1 MSEKTDT
8 VPDSNCSG
16 MCPLYN
22 FFRNS
27 NESIFI
33 TSRDGLFITA
43 NESFEKLLGYN
54 SGELAAKNVNV
65 IYDSDDDRRKYQEI
79 IETNGTVHNYQITL
93 KKKDGTPLFSL
104 VDAVLW
110 KEDGV
115 ILGYHGILKTRDDI
129 VTSFR
134 KYFLKLKEEKQKLYE
149 ERRKF
154 ITDSMVIMNYMSDDL
169 ISYIDKTGNNPLVSM
184 RKQVTILFFDIRQS
198 TGIAERLESEVFA
211 SFLSDI
217 FTDIMDLIYGNNG
230 SVNKMIGDGIMATF
244 GCPIE
249 YGNDIRNAVTS
260 AVQIR
265 DYLKTFNDVRPEY
278 IEKPLQA
285 GIGIATG
292 TVFAGVIGSV
302 RRQEYTV
309 LGDAVNIASRLEGL
323 TKKTGDSIIVD
334 ETTYNEVKDLYPWEK
349 IHRVALR
356 GRKGEMQVFAL

>member
-1 MSEKTDT
+1 MNGKIIT
-8 VPDSNCSG
+8 VPDSSCG
-16 MCPLYN
+16 VTCPLYN

-27 NESIFI
+27 GESVFI
-33 TSRDGLFITA
+33 TSRDGLFITV
-43 NESFEKLLGYN
+43 NESFETLLGYDK
-54 SGELAAKNVNV
+54 GELAGENVNV
-65 IYDSDDDRRKYQEI
+65 IYHSDNDRRKYQET
-79 IETNGTVHNYQITL
+79 IEMKGSVHNYQITL

-115 ILGYHGILKTRDDI
+115 ILGYYGIIKTRDDI
-129 VTSFR
+129 VSSFR
-134 KYFLKLKEEKQKLYE
+134 KYFLQLKEERKKLCE

-169 ISYIDKTGNNPLVSM
+169 ISYIDKTGNNPLVSV
-184 RKQVTILFFDIRQS
+184 RKKVTILFFDIRQS
-198 TGIAERLESEVFA
+198 TGIAEKLESEVFA

-217 FTDIMDLIYGNNG
+217 FTDIMDLIYGNKG

-249 YGNDIRNAVTS
+249 YGNDALNAVTT

-265 DYLKTFNDVRPEY
+265 EYLKTFNDVRPDY
-278 IEKPLQA
+278 LDKPLQA

-309 LGDAVNIASRLEGL
+309 LGDAVNIANRLEGI
-323 TKKTGDSIIVD
+323 TKSTGDSIIID
-334 ETTYNEVKDLYPWEK
+334 ETTYKEVKDLYPWRK
-349 IHRVALR
+349 IPRVALR
-356 GRKGEMQVFAL
+356 GRKGEIRVFAL